1 MLTIKR
7 PGKSKAELFAKL
19 EDLKKD
25 MQKQVDD
32 NEVTLTPIADGY
44 NIKAEKKVLFM
55 TFFVD
60 ANITV
65 KDEAFEIT
73 WETNAPEG
81 KVNEALDKIRGVL
94 EK

>member
-1 MLTIKR
+1 MITIEQ
-7 PGKSKAELFAKL
+7 PGKSKQELLVKL
-19 EDLKKD
+19 EELKKD

-32 NEVTLTPIADGY
+32 NEVTLTPITDGY

-60 ANITV
+60 ANILV
-65 KDEAFEIT
+65 KDEAYEIT